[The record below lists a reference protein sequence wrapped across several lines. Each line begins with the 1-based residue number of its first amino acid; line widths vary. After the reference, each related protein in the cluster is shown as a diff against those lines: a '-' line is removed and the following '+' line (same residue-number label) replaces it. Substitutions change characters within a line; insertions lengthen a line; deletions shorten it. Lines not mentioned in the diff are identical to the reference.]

1 VRGEVIGS
9 GVERRAKRCH
19 AEGEDISLEER
30 TVKDI
35 ARKWKRKERERERE
49 RETERERERE
59 REREGQGATRRML
72 RRERGA
78 SGIIV
83 ISR

>member
-1 VRGEVIGS
+1 MVRGEVIGS

-19 AEGEDISLEER
+19 AEGEDVSLEER

-35 ARKWKRKERERERE
+35 ARKWKRKKK
-49 RETERERERE
+49 E